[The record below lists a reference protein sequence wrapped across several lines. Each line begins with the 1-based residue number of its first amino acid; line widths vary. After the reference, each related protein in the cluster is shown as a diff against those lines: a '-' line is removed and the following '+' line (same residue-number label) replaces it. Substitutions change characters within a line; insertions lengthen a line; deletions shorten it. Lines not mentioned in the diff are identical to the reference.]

1 MARSHRVWIEILA
14 LGAAIACVIALL
26 IATLGAAAGA
36 AVDGLGAHQVS
47 PIATDRE
54 FEGMITCSRCGARHS
69 VNLGQTADVCVR
81 ICVHGGASFA
91 LVNAESTYLLEGDL
105 PALKKLAGQRARVVG
120 SLVGKTIHVESV
132 AAQS

>member
-1 MARSHRVWIEILA
+1 LGKTHRVWIEILA

-26 IATLGAAAGA
+26 LATLGAAAGA
-36 AVDGLGAHQVS
+36 AADGLGAQQLS
-47 PIATDRE
+47 PSTTDRE
-54 FEGMITCSRCGARHS
+54 YEGMITCSRCGARHS
-69 VNLGQTADVCVR
+69 ATLAQPADVCVR

-105 PALKKLAGQRARVVG
+105 DALKKLAGQRARVVG
-120 SLVGKTIHVESV
+120 NLSGKTIHVASV